1 VRRRQFLESLA
12 LGGLCGL
19 GDLGDVKAQTVQSPP
34 GFAPVVPGY
43 VISFPRDEGSH
54 PDFRVEW
61 WYITGWL
68 ENPVRKT
75 LGFQV
80 TFFRVRT
87 SLSGDNPSAFAPRQ
101 VLIAHAALSDPAR
114 GSLLH
119 EERAARAAF
128 ALAGAREGVLD
139 VWIDDWSLRAEANGC
154 RARLAGASMALDL
167 ALTPTQPPLL
177 QGEAGL
183 SRKGPRAESASYYY
197 SLPHLAVRG
206 EVFNHGRRE
215 AVHGRAW
222 FDHEWSS
229 SYMDERAVG
238 WDWIGINL
246 DDGGALMAFRMRTA
260 TGASLWSGATLR
272 TPGAPARTF
281 GTEAVHFTPGRTW
294 RSPRSGADYPVAWR
308 VTAGAWSFEIEPL
321 MDDQE
326 NDTRKTTGAIYWE
339 GAVIARHDG
348 RVIGRGYLE
357 LTGYWRRMRL

>member
-1 VRRRQFLESLA
+1 MRRRPFLQCLL
-12 LGGLCGL
+12 LGGMSSLCARPTR
-19 GDLGDVKAQTVQSPP
+19 AQAT
-34 GFAPVVPGY
+34 FAPVVPGY
-43 VISFPRDEGSH
+43 TITFPRDEGSH

-68 ENPVRKT
+68 ENAARKA
-75 LGFQV
+75 LGFQI
-80 TFFRVRT
+80 TFFRVRP
-87 SLSGDNPSAFAPRQ
+87 SVSGANPSAFTPRQ

-114 GSLLH
+114 GSLRH
-119 EERAARAAF
+119 DERAARAAF
-128 ALAGAREGVLD
+128 DLAGAREGSLE
-139 VWIDDWSLRAEANGC
+139 VWIDNWSLRAEANGY
-154 RARLAGASMALDL
+154 RARLPGTTMALDL

-206 EVFNHGRRE
+206 EIASDGKRE
-215 AVHGRAW
+215 AVQGSAW

-246 DDGGALMAFRMRTA
+246 EDGGALMAFRMRTED
-260 TGASLWSGATLR
+260 GASLWAGATLR
-272 TPGAPARTF
+272 TPGAPARMF
-281 GTEAVHFTPGRTW
+281 GADAVHFSPGRRW
-294 RSPRSGADYPVAWR
+294 RSPRSGASYPVVWR
-308 VTAGAWSFEIEPL
+308 VVVGQLTFDIEPL

-339 GAVIARHDG
+339 GAVRALREG
-348 RVIGRGYLE
+348 RVVGRGYLE
-357 LTGYWRRMRL
+357 LTGYWRRLRL